1 MSAKTAEGRRR
12 NVVASLTWFVQ
23 LRSAVAVAG
32 AIAALALAAC
42 QPTVKVE
49 APDKPI
55 VINLNVKIEQ
65 EVRVKIEQ
73 QAQEDISK
81 NPDIF

>member
-1 MSAKTAEGRRR
+1 MRKR
-12 NVVASLTWFVQ
+12 
-23 LRSAVAVAG
+23 LRYG
-32 AIAALALAAC
+32 GPAALLLGLGLAAC
-42 QPTVKVE
+42 NPTVKVE

-55 VINLNVKIEQ
+55 VINMNIKIEQ

-73 QAQEDISK
+73 QAQEDIAK

>member
-1 MSAKTAEGRRR
+1 MTS
-12 NVVASLTWFVQ
+12 
-23 LRSAVAVAG
+23 RSFAAALGLGALLLVAG
-32 AIAALALAAC
+32 AC

-49 APDKPI
+49 APEKPI

-65 EVRVKIEQ
+65 EVRVKIEE
-73 QAQEDISK
+73 QARDDISK